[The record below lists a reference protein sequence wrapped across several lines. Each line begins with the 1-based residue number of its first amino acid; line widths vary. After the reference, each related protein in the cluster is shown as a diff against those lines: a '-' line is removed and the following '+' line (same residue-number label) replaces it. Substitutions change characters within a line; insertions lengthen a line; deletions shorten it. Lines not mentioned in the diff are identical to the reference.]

1 MQHRPFDPARDKA
14 MNARMAL
21 RTNILTVMI
30 MPPAAVWIAS
40 QPFDT
45 MTGLA
50 LASCIFV
57 FLVSACN
64 LWRWKQGS
72 DA

>member
-1 MQHRPFDPARDKA
+1 MEQ
-14 MNARMAL
+14 
-21 RTNILTVMI
+21 RTDMLYVMI
-30 MPPAAVWIAS
+30 MPLAAVLIAR

-50 LASCIFV
+50 LASCGFV

-64 LWRWKQGS
+64 LWRQRYGQ